1 MVLSNEM
8 TAHVVAAFFPSIYR
22 EKVAVDRMKAKRKK
36 KVMMGLS
43 TNHHP
48 PPPLPDG
55 MRMVKIFQKEF
66 FSLLFF
72 FTFCHPSLDD
82 KSSGDP
88 IMRKRAKSN
97 RAGRRDPDE
106 KRQYQY
112 YMMQQQQQ
120 GTGGKRKGKNA
131 WEIWPDKIGRFF
143 SLLAPPAVRSTRSK
157 KLVTIRPAISW
168 WPCSTTTSCC
178 RIVGGD
184 H

>member
-120 GTGGKRKGKNA
+120 GTGGKEKERTRGKYGRIRLA
-131 WEIWPDKIGRFF
+131 DSSRCWPRQQSGQPEAK
-143 SLLAPPAVRSTRSK
+143 SLSRSGQR
-157 KLVTIRPAISW
+157 
-168 WPCSTTTSCC
+168 
-178 RIVGGD
+178 
-184 H
+184 

>member
-72 FTFCHPSLDD
+72 FLHFVIHRWMTDRPATQSWEREQKATGPEGGIRMKRGNTNTIWC
-82 KSSGDP
+82 SSSSRARGEKEKERTRGKYGRIRLADSSRCWP
-88 IMRKRAKSN
+88 RQQSGQPEAKSL
-97 RAGRRDPDE
+97 
-106 KRQYQY
+106 
-112 YMMQQQQQ
+112 
-120 GTGGKRKGKNA
+120 
-131 WEIWPDKIGRFF
+131 
-143 SLLAPPAVRSTRSK
+143 SRSGQR
-157 KLVTIRPAISW
+157 
-168 WPCSTTTSCC
+168 
-178 RIVGGD
+178 
-184 H
+184 